1 MQLLNLL
8 TFLPLSIVQAA
19 AYTKADGIML
29 VEYVSLFDN
38 REENIIEVLG
48 GDFETEG
55 RYRDAKNPIA
65 TTWLISFKYI

>member
-1 MQLLNLL
+1 
-8 TFLPLSIVQAA
+8 
-19 AYTKADGIML
+19 ML